1 MSHPEPSAERELAD
15 EPGVELG
22 DELRLPCGVTLKNRI
37 AKSAMSD
44 SLGDGCGA
52 PTDAQLK
59 LYQSWAEGGASLLII
74 GEVQGNPE
82 AAEKPGN
89 LVLSPDSPLA
99 RFEALATAGSANNT
113 QLWLQLGHAGAL
125 THPPIG
131 TPIGPSVIDL
141 PTLQCAAMTREH
153 IEKLPQEYARTAQLA
168 MDAGFGGVQIHAA
181 HGFLLSQ
188 FLSPLFNQRTDE
200 FGGDIHAR
208 MRLLLSVIEAVRAAV
223 NPSFAVAVKINSSD
237 QLNGGLTEQDSLA
250 VIKALDSTAI
260 DLVDISGGTYFPGA
274 TAASDKS
281 GSGPYFAHFAQRAR
295 SITSKPLMLT
305 GGFKSGVDATQVV
318 RRGDADVIGVARSLI
333 LEPALPMRW
342 LSGDLSGPVFPR
354 FDKPPEG
361 GVTAWYTRQIA
372 RVTDGLPQSQDLDLH
387 AALREYNSLDH
398 ERAAQWNAHFGRG

>member
-99 RFEALATAGSANNT
+99 RFEALAT
-113 QLWLQLGHAGAL
+113 
-125 THPPIG
+125 
-131 TPIGPSVIDL
+131 
-141 PTLQCAAMTREH
+141 
-153 IEKLPQEYARTAQLA
+153 
-168 MDAGFGGVQIHAA
+168 
-181 HGFLLSQ
+181 LSQ

-305 GGFKSGVDATQVV
+305 GGFKSG
-318 RRGDADVIGVARSLI
+318 G
-333 LEPALPMRW
+333 
-342 LSGDLSGPVFPR
+342 
-354 FDKPPEG
+354 
-361 GVTAWYTRQIA
+361 
-372 RVTDGLPQSQDLDLH
+372 
-387 AALREYNSLDH
+387 
-398 ERAAQWNAHFGRG
+398 ERIFLGA